1 MDLLN
6 PAIAKHGG
14 SPASFQKDAAD
25 VCVPISRA
33 SQNLGT
39 IQAYPDFGTYCGN
52 LTAHLL

>member
-6 PAIAKHGG
+6 PAIAKRGA
-14 SPASFQKDAAD
+14 SPASFQKDAAY
-25 VCVPISRA
+25 VYVPISRA